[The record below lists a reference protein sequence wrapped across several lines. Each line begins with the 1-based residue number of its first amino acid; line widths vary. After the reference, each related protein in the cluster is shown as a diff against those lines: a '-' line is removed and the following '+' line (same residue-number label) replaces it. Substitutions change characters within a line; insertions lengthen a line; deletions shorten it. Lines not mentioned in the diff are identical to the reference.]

1 MFTEIE
7 SRVPHLIL
15 LHHNWSAISISKI
28 LERLAA
34 ACDATRVIVFTG
46 QRVKTAELVECVR
59 SGVADYWERDAMNTD
74 FIFNQISHYCF
85 SSVYAIKA
93 LRLSSGS
100 VAQLAKRLER
110 ESELRRTA
118 EAQREALAQKVQA
131 LESGELNATTRDLRS
146 IAKVIAIALVLL
158 AAFLLANRFT
168 NVGPAWSLGFVFLCG
183 VVILF
188 FERKISFAQL
198 KLGQGSAV
206 VRNQDKDP

>member
-1 MFTEIE
+1 M
-7 SRVPHLIL
+7 
-15 LHHNWSAISISKI
+15 
-28 LERLAA
+28 
-34 ACDATRVIVFTG
+34 
-46 QRVKTAELVECVR
+46 
-59 SGVADYWERDAMNTD
+59 
-74 FIFNQISHYCF
+74 
-85 SSVYAIKA
+85 YAIKA